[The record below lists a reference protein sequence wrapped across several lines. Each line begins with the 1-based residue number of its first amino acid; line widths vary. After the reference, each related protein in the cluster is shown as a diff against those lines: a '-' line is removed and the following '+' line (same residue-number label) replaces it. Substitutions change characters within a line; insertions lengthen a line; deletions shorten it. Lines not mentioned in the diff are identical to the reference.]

1 MFDRSFERSSTYF
14 TVLQLLRIF
23 NEAIQ
28 ETADPMKE
36 IVSQWHNEQ
45 TFTKSVHGDDW
56 NHRFSVDTQTILR
69 KNWEIVLSHHQKALQ
84 VLVDRIDKKNEE
96 LKSLRDGV
104 RPFLS
109 HSRYPLT

>member
-1 MFDRSFERSSTYF
+1 MFDRSFERSNTYF

-36 IVSQWHNEQ
+36 FVNQWQNKQ
-45 TFTKSVHGDDW
+45 TFTRSQHGDDW
-56 NHRFSVDTQTILR
+56 NYRFSEETQTILM
-69 KNWEIVLSHHQKALQ
+69 KNWEIVLSQHQKASK
-84 VLVDRIDKKNEE
+84 VLIDRIDKKNEE

-104 RPFLS
+104 W
-109 HSRYPLT
+109 PL